1 MTDRSRF
8 GPGYLMPPVSF
19 PVYGLD
25 KSFSGA
31 RWLELF
37 GDPPDGEPTWM
48 SLHHQSADGRS
59 LVGVTNFVRRV
70 TGNPRSFRVPTD
82 AQAAERGW
90 SPLEDVAGQG
100 AITLINLTLPVLSLT
115 RPPGFLKALVE
126 HAEAAARAYR
136 DWPQVSWRVG
146 GELVQVPV
154 WRFAGGW
161 TAFTDAA
168 AGVYLSVVG
177 VGPNTGPED
186 LGFAAL
192 RDGRAYHF
200 DLDGPLSLAM
210 AQATAEAAGA
220 PLGADQPWQR
230 QDWHPDQL
238 QLIRQL
244 KLDEAN

>member
-1 MTDRSRF
+1 MIDRSRF

-25 KSFSGA
+25 GSFTGA

-37 GDPPDGEPTWM
+37 GDPPDGSPTWM
-48 SLHHQSADGRS
+48 SLDHQSADGRS
-59 LVGVTNFVRRV
+59 LIHVTNFVRRA
-70 TGNPRSFRVPTD
+70 TGNPGSWRVPTD
-82 AQAAERGW
+82 AQAAERGR

-115 RPPGFLKALVE
+115 RPPGFLKALVD
-126 HAEAAARAYR
+126 HAEAAAGAYR

-146 GELVQVPV
+146 GERVQVPV
-154 WRFAGGW
+154 WRFADGW

-177 VGPNTGPED
+177 VGPGTGPED
-186 LGFAAL
+186 LGFVAL
-192 RDGRAYHF
+192 RDDRAYHF

-210 AQATAEAAGA
+210 AQAAAEAAGVT
-220 PLGADQPWQR
+220 LGANPSWER
-230 QDWHPDQL
+230 QEWHPDQL
-238 QLIRQL
+238 QLIREL
-244 KLDEAN
+244 KPDEAN